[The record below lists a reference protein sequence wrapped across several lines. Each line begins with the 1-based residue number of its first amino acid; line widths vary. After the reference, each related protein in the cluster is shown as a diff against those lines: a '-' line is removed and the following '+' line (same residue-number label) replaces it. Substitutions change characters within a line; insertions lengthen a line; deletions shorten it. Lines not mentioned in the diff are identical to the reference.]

1 MTTFPITRRAAAFGL
16 GSALGAAALG
26 VAPPALGAGES
37 RPRHSAAQQS
47 RSGARPMKIIG
58 LEEHFATPEI
68 MASWNK
74 VPIDEREPSIELV
87 QAAGYDKYLYYLAD
101 ERFAIMDDMGVDVHV
116 LSLNTP
122 GTQCFAPEI
131 GTPLARSSNDM
142 VAELV
147 RAHPERYQGFG
158 TLATADPKAA
168 AVELERCASKLGL
181 NGVLINGR
189 TRERNIDHPDFLPVF
204 EAAAAKNFPIY
215 LHPQSPIGPVR
226 QAYYNGIH
234 PTIDPIFSI
243 SGLGWHFETGVQA
256 VRLVLSGVF
265 DRFPNLQVILGHWGE
280 VILFYLERID
290 LMSNNATRSKLLQRP
305 ISEYFKSN
313 FYVTPA
319 GIYSQRYFQWSRE
332 VLGIDRIM
340 FSSDYPY
347 HIDHEKGARK
357 FLGEADI
364 TDEEREAVAHGNWE
378 RLCAGIN
385 R

>member
-1 MTTFPITRRAAAFGL
+1 
-16 GSALGAAALG
+16 
-26 VAPPALGAGES
+26 
-37 RPRHSAAQQS
+37 
-47 RSGARPMKIIG
+47 MKIIG
-58 LEEHFATPEI
+58 LEEHFATPEF
-68 MASWNK
+68 MAAWNK

-87 QAAGYDKYLYYLAD
+87 EAAGYDKYLYYLAD
-101 ERFAIMDDMGVDVHV
+101 ERFAIMDDMGIDVHV

-122 GTQCFAPEI
+122 GTQCFASDI

-147 RAHPERYQGFG
+147 RTHPERYQGFG

-168 AVELERCASKLGL
+168 ALELDRCASKLGL
-181 NGVLINGR
+181 KGILINGR
-189 TRERNIDHPDFLPVF
+189 TRERNIDHPDFLPIF

-226 QAYYNGIH
+226 QAYYNGVN
-234 PTIDPIFSI
+234 PAIDPIFNI
-243 SGLGWHFETGVQA
+243 SGLGWHYETGVQA

-290 LMSNNATRSKLLQRP
+290 LMSNIATRSKLLQRP
-305 ISEYFKSN
+305 ISEYFKNN

-332 VLGIDRIM
+332 ILGIHRIM

-357 FLGEADI
+357 FLGEANI

-378 RLCAGIN
+378 RLSAGIK

>member
-26 VAPPALGAGES
+26 VAPPALGADES
-37 RPRHSAAQQS
+37 QPRHSAARRS
-47 RSGARPMKIIG
+47 RSRPMKIVG

-68 MASWNK
+68 MAAWNK

-87 QAAGYDKYLYYLAD
+87 EAAGYDKYLYYHAD

-131 GTPLARSSNDM
+131 GSSLARASNDM

-168 AVELERCASKLGL
+168 ALELERCASKLGL
-181 NGVLINGR
+181 QGVLINGR

-215 LHPQSPIGPVR
+215 LHPQSPIAPVR
-226 QAYYNGIH
+226 QAYYNGVH
-234 PTIDPIFSI
+234 PAIDPIFSI

-290 LMSNNATRSKLLQRP
+290 LMSNIATRSKLLQRP

-332 VLGIDRIM
+332 ILGIDRIM

-347 HIDHEKGARK
+347 HIDHERGARK
-357 FLGEADI
+357 FLEQADI

-378 RLCAGIN
+378 RLCTGIK